1 MNSSPRM
8 LKTSRALSQTTHQK
22 LNMYALTAGAAGVS
36 VLALAAPADARIVYT
51 PAHEVIV
58 GPRGEYGIDLN
69 HDGVIDFRITNT
81 TQITTDTAITDVLVR
96 DPQGNAVVGSYV
108 HNEGIINAH
117 PFNAGSQ
124 IGAFDRFLNGAAR
137 LATYYSGGGGQS
149 AHGNWVNVTNG
160 YLGLEFRIDGRAHYG
175 WARLTVKLVNQGYRY
190 VAELTGY
197 AYETEP
203 DTPIVAGKTSGPDA
217 ESDSEEAPQS
227 MNTTPMPPTLGTLAM
242 GSTGLSMWRREE
254 RIPDAI
260 Q

>member
-1 MNSSPRM
+1 MNRSPRPR
-8 LKTSRALSQTTHQK
+8 KTSLDLPQTTHHK
-22 LNMYALTAGAAGVS
+22 HNMYALPAGAACVS
-36 VLALAAPADARIVYT
+36 VLALAGPADAKIIYT
-51 PAHEVIV
+51 PVHEVIV
-58 GPRGEYGIDLN
+58 GPHGSYGIDLN
-69 HDGVIDFRITNT
+69 NDGVIDFRITNT
-81 TQITTDTAITDVLVR
+81 TNVTTDTTITDLVVK
-96 DPQGNAVVGSYV
+96 DPKGNAVVGSYV
-108 HNEGIINAH
+108 QNEGIINAH

-124 IGAFDRFLNGAAR
+124 IGAFDHFLNGAAR

-203 DTPIVAGKTSGPDA
+203 ETPITAGKMSGPD
-217 ESDSEEAPQS
+217 EAPEAMS
-227 MNTTPMPPTLGTLAM
+227 TVPATAPAMLGTLAM
-242 GSTGLSMWRREE
+242 GSTGLSMWRRQEF
-254 RIPDAI
+254 AGGM